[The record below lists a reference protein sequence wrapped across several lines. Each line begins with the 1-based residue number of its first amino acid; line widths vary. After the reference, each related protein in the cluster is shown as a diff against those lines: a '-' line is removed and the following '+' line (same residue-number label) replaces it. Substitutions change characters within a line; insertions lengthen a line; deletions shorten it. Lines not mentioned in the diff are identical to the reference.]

1 MTSIHIKACLT
12 THSTGAELASLS
24 SRTWMPFDDSSRPV
38 NSSVMSPLRIDS
50 KLNPAAPLVCDCRVE
65 EIIERLVENNGS

>member
-1 MTSIHIKACLT
+1 
-12 THSTGAELASLS
+12 
-24 SRTWMPFDDSSRPV
+24 MPFDDSSRPV